1 MKEQHSEPIT
11 VIGSVRTPMVIQ
23 AVRQTT
29 LLQVLSQAGGISES
43 AGTSVI
49 VTRPAP
55 KGSELADPGDISA
68 PSASQTFTI
77 SLSDILESGDS
88 RFNIPL
94 IGGDVV
100 SVPRAGIIY
109 VVGAVSRNR
118 AVSCCKTTWT
128 T

>member
-1 MKEQHSEPIT
+1 M
-11 VIGSVRTPMVIQ
+11 
-23 AVRQTT
+23 
-29 LLQVLSQAGGISES
+29 
-43 AGTSVI
+43 I
-49 VTRPAP
+49 VTRPAR
-55 KGSELADPGDISA
+55 KVSELADPGDISA

-109 VVGAVSRNR
+109 VVGAVQKPGGY
-118 AVSCCKTTWT
+118 CCKTIWT
-128 T
+128 K